1 MNECRIASSTCALNF
16 DICSL
21 LELQVES
28 SGILSSLNQHGW
40 SRPRFCSGRGWWDG
54 SERPRRSMTYKRR
67 LGAAYYLYEE
77 DSFLYGYYS
86 LNNEQH
92 VS

>member
-1 MNECRIASSTCALNF
+1 MGGLAHVFAQGGAGGTDPN
-16 DICSL
+16 
-21 LELQVES
+21 
-28 SGILSSLNQHGW
+28 
-40 SRPRFCSGRGWWDG
+40 GRDG
-54 SERPRRSMTYKRR
+54 SMTYKRR